1 MRPVPA
7 REASN
12 VISLGRTEVR
22 RMGRSYSH
30 APETFQTLPSAKP
43 IQRGYFILY
52 REGIT
57 NHCPGC
63 GKTHWYIGNRTAECA
78 FCATALD
85 LQRIA

>member
-1 MRPVPA
+1 MSARILSFAPA
-7 REASN
+7 KGQPLVS
-12 VISLGRTEVR
+12 S
-22 RMGRSYSH
+22 
-30 APETFQTLPSAKP
+30 PPSAKRV
-43 IQRGYFILY
+43 QRGYFILY

-85 LQRIA
+85 LQRIG